1 MRCRARLPSCASA
14 SHARATGTASLR
26 WGRCRCNDRTIR
38 RARGSH
44 AAVAEQE
51 REPCGEDGEASSEPN
66 TPSASTSHLFSCIL
80 MKNKAIVNITPRHP
94 GPLLFPLALRLLA
107 LPSLSCTL
115 ACFMS
120 CCRGAAV
127 VAAACLFVCC
137 VYWYYTCAT
146 MKETKPSECI

>member
-51 REPCGEDGEASSEPN
+51 RKPCGEDGEASGEPN

-80 MKNKAIVNITPRHP
+80 MKNKAIVNITPCSPDPSCSLSLFVYLHCPPFPARWLASCHVVVER
-94 GPLLFPLALRLLA
+94 LLLRLLA
-107 LPSLSCTL
+107 CLC
-115 ACFMS
+115 
-120 CCRGAAV
+120 V
-127 VAAACLFVCC
+127 VFIGITPARQ
-137 VYWYYTCAT
+137 
-146 MKETKPSECI
+146 